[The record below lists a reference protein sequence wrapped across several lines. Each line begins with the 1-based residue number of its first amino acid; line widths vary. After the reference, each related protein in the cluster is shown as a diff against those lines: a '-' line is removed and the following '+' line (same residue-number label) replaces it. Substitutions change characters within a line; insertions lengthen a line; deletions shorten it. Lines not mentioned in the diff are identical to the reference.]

1 MFLGHGRGSSWDRVP
16 TLWLAEIGEELFL
29 RDRAAVRQTFHE
41 DVTAC
46 NDASALDLRKAV
58 AAMFPTKTD
67 KARDE
72 LQGRERTLS
81 QRERALLLMADGR
94 RSLTDFSPLFASRTE
109 AEQAI
114 QALMRKG
121 YLQDA
126 QAAAQ
131 PPAPALAADPIRL
144 ATSADAFDG
153 KRSLAT
159 TRMFLFDICERM
171 FVRRDPKFAL
181 QMRDALREARD
192 RGAMLTIAA
201 LMLTEVEKTAGAERA
216 ESLRE
221 RIDRLLPPAET
232 VH

>member
-1 MFLGHGRGSSWDRVP
+1 
-16 TLWLAEIGEELFL
+16 
-29 RDRAAVRQTFHE
+29 
-41 DVTAC
+41 
-46 NDASALDLRKAV
+46 
-58 AAMFPTKTD
+58 MFPTKTD

-72 LQGRERTLS
+72 LQGGQRTLS

-94 RSLTDFSPLFASRTE
+94 RSLTDFSPLFANRIE

-114 QALMRKG
+114 QALVSRG

-126 QAAAQ
+126 QAEASAAAQ
-131 PPAPALAADPIRL
+131 AAAPPPTPVPAADPIRI
-144 ATSADAFDG
+144 ATSTDTFDG

-192 RGAMLTIAA
+192 REAMLTIAA
-201 LMLTEVEKTAGAERA
+201 LMLSEIEKAAGAERA

-221 RIDRLLPPAET
+221 RIERLLPPAEI

>member
-1 MFLGHGRGSSWDRVP
+1 
-16 TLWLAEIGEELFL
+16 
-29 RDRAAVRQTFHE
+29 
-41 DVTAC
+41 
-46 NDASALDLRKAV
+46 
-58 AAMFPTKTD
+58 MFPTKTD

-72 LQGRERTLS
+72 LQGGQRTLS

-94 RSLTDFSPLFASRTE
+94 RSLTDFSPLFANRTE
-109 AEQAI
+109 AERAI
-114 QALMRKG
+114 QALMSRG

-126 QAAAQ
+126 QAMAAAAAV
-131 PPAPALAADPIRL
+131 PTPMPVPAADPIRI
-144 ATSADAFDG
+144 ATSADTFDG

-192 RGAMLTIAA
+192 REAMLTIAA
-201 LMLTEVEKTAGAERA
+201 LMLSEIEKTAGAERA

-221 RIDRLLPPAET
+221 RIERLLPPAEL

>member
-1 MFLGHGRGSSWDRVP
+1 
-16 TLWLAEIGEELFL
+16 
-29 RDRAAVRQTFHE
+29 
-41 DVTAC
+41 
-46 NDASALDLRKAV
+46 
-58 AAMFPTKTD
+58 MFPTKTD

-72 LQGRERTLS
+72 LQAGQRTLS

-94 RSLTDFSPLFASRTE
+94 RSLTDFSPLFPNRLE

-114 QALMRKG
+114 QALVMKG

-126 QAAAQ
+126 QAVAAAAAQ
-131 PPAPALAADPIRL
+131 AAAHAAALAPPAPLPAADPIRI
-144 ATSADAFDG
+144 ATSTDNFDG

-192 RGAMLTIAA
+192 RQAMLTIAA
-201 LMLTEVEKTAGAERA
+201 LMLSEVEKTAGAERA

-221 RIDRLLPPAET
+221 RIERLLPPAEV

>member
-1 MFLGHGRGSSWDRVP
+1 
-16 TLWLAEIGEELFL
+16 
-29 RDRAAVRQTFHE
+29 
-41 DVTAC
+41 
-46 NDASALDLRKAV
+46 
-58 AAMFPTKTD
+58 MFPTKTD

-72 LQGRERTLS
+72 LQGGQRTLS

-94 RSLTDFSPLFASRTE
+94 RSLTDFSPLFANRIE

-114 QALMRKG
+114 LALVSKG

-126 QAAAQ
+126 RAVAAATAQ
-131 PPAPALAADPIRL
+131 AVVIAPPAPMPAADPIRI
-144 ATSADAFDG
+144 ATSTDNFDG

-171 FVRRDPKFAL
+171 FVRRDPRFAL

-192 RGAMLTIAA
+192 REAMLTIAA
-201 LMLTEVEKTAGAERA
+201 LMLTEVEKTAGTERA

-221 RIDRLLPPAET
+221 RIDRLLPPAEV

>member
-1 MFLGHGRGSSWDRVP
+1 
-16 TLWLAEIGEELFL
+16 
-29 RDRAAVRQTFHE
+29 
-41 DVTAC
+41 
-46 NDASALDLRKAV
+46 
-58 AAMFPTKTD
+58 MFPTKTD

-72 LQGRERTLS
+72 LQGGQRTLS

-94 RSLTDFSPLFASRTE
+94 RSLTDFSPLFANRTE

-114 QALMRKG
+114 LALVSRG

-126 QAAAQ
+126 QAVAAAAV
-131 PPAPALAADPIRL
+131 PTPMPVPAVDPIRI
-144 ATSADAFDG
+144 ATSADTFDG

-192 RGAMLTIAA
+192 REAMLTIAA
-201 LMLTEVEKTAGAERA
+201 LMLSEIEKTAGAERA

-221 RIDRLLPPAET
+221 RIERLLPPAEL

>member
-1 MFLGHGRGSSWDRVP
+1 
-16 TLWLAEIGEELFL
+16 
-29 RDRAAVRQTFHE
+29 
-41 DVTAC
+41 
-46 NDASALDLRKAV
+46 
-58 AAMFPTKTD
+58 MFPTKTD

-72 LQGRERTLS
+72 LQAGQRTLS

-94 RSLTDFSPLFASRTE
+94 RSLTDFSPLFANRIE

-114 QALMRKG
+114 LALVSKG
-121 YLQDA
+121 YLQDTRA
-126 QAAAQ
+126 AATTAAQ
-131 PPAPALAADPIRL
+131 PAVATAPPEPVPAANPIQLTTTADN
-144 ATSADAFDG
+144 FDG

-192 RGAMLTIAA
+192 REAMLTIAA
-201 LMLTEVEKTAGAERA
+201 LMLSEIEKAAGPERA
-216 ESLRE
+216 DSLRE
-221 RIDRLLPPAET
+221 RIDKLLPPAET

>member
-1 MFLGHGRGSSWDRVP
+1 
-16 TLWLAEIGEELFL
+16 
-29 RDRAAVRQTFHE
+29 
-41 DVTAC
+41 
-46 NDASALDLRKAV
+46 
-58 AAMFPTKTD
+58 MFPTKTD

-72 LQGRERTLS
+72 LQGGQRTLS

-94 RSLTDFSPLFASRTE
+94 RSLTDFSPLFSTRDE
-109 AEQAI
+109 AEQAL
-114 QALMRKG
+114 QALVQRG
-121 YLQDA
+121 YLQDPQAAAAAAA
-126 QAAAQ
+126 QAAQ
-131 PPAPALAADPIRL
+131 ALTVPAADTIQVS
-144 ATSADAFDG
+144 TSADSFDG

-192 RGAMLTIAA
+192 REAMMTIAA
-201 LMLTEVEKTAGAERA
+201 LMLSEIEKAAGPERA

-221 RIDRLLPPAET
+221 RIDRLLPPAEI

>member
-1 MFLGHGRGSSWDRVP
+1 
-16 TLWLAEIGEELFL
+16 
-29 RDRAAVRQTFHE
+29 
-41 DVTAC
+41 
-46 NDASALDLRKAV
+46 
-58 AAMFPTKTD
+58 MFPTKTD

-72 LQGRERTLS
+72 LQGGQRTLS

-94 RSLTDFSPLFASRTE
+94 RSLTDFSPLFANRIE

-114 QALMRKG
+114 LALVSKG

-126 QAAAQ
+126 RPAAPVAAPAAAPSAQ
-131 PPAPALAADPIRL
+131 PPTASAPPEPVPAANPIQL
-144 ATSADAFDG
+144 TTTADNFDG

-192 RGAMLTIAA
+192 REAMLTIAA
-201 LMLTEVEKTAGAERA
+201 LMLSEIEKTAGAERA

-221 RIDRLLPPAET
+221 RIERLLPPAEV

>member
-1 MFLGHGRGSSWDRVP
+1 MKMSP
-16 TLWLAEIGEELFL
+16 LATMLQPSIPKSCG
-29 RDRAAVRQTFHE
+29 
-41 DVTAC
+41 
-46 NDASALDLRKAV
+46 
-58 AAMFPTKTD
+58 AMFPTKTD

-72 LQGRERTLS
+72 LQGRQRTLS

-114 QALMRKG
+114 QALMRQG

-126 QAAAQ
+126 QAVAAAAAQ
-131 PPAPALAADPIRL
+131 AVAPPPAPVPAADPIRL
-144 ATSADAFDG
+144 ATSADNFDG

-171 FVRRDPKFAL
+171 FVRRDPRFAL

-201 LMLTEVEKTAGAERA
+201 LMLTEVEKAAGAERA

>member
-1 MFLGHGRGSSWDRVP
+1 
-16 TLWLAEIGEELFL
+16 
-29 RDRAAVRQTFHE
+29 
-41 DVTAC
+41 
-46 NDASALDLRKAV
+46 
-58 AAMFPTKTD
+58 MFPSKTD

-72 LQGRERTLS
+72 LQGGQRTLS

-94 RSLTDFSPLFASRTE
+94 RSLSDFSPLFTSRDE
-109 AEQAI
+109 AEQTLL
-114 QALMRKG
+114 ALVQRG

-126 QAAAQ
+126 QAAAAAATARAAQ
-131 PPAPALAADPIRL
+131 QGMQAQEAQAASMPAAEPIQVSNAAD
-144 ATSADAFDG
+144 SFDG

-171 FVRRDPKFAL
+171 FVRRDPRFAL

-192 RGAMLTIAA
+192 REAMLTIAA
-201 LMLTEVEKTAGAERA
+201 LMLSEVEKAAGAERA

-221 RIDRLLPPAET
+221 RIDRLLPPAEI

>member
-1 MFLGHGRGSSWDRVP
+1 
-16 TLWLAEIGEELFL
+16 
-29 RDRAAVRQTFHE
+29 
-41 DVTAC
+41 
-46 NDASALDLRKAV
+46 
-58 AAMFPTKTD
+58 MFPTKTD

-72 LQGRERTLS
+72 LQGGQRTLT

-94 RSLTDFSPLFASRTE
+94 RSLTDFSPLFANRTE
-109 AEQAI
+109 AELAI
-114 QALMRKG
+114 QTLVLKG

-126 QAAAQ
+126 QAVAAAKVQ
-131 PPAPALAADPIRL
+131 AAAAATPPTPVLAVDPIRL
-144 ATSADAFDG
+144 ATSADNFDG

-192 RGAMLTIAA
+192 REAMLTIAA
-201 LMLTEVEKTAGAERA
+201 LMLSEIEKTAGAERA

-221 RIDRLLPPAET
+221 RIERLLPPAEI

>member
-1 MFLGHGRGSSWDRVP
+1 
-16 TLWLAEIGEELFL
+16 
-29 RDRAAVRQTFHE
+29 
-41 DVTAC
+41 
-46 NDASALDLRKAV
+46 
-58 AAMFPTKTD
+58 MFPTKTD

-72 LQGRERTLS
+72 LQGGQRTLS

-94 RSLTDFSPLFASRTE
+94 RSLTDFSPLFANRTE

-114 QALMRKG
+114 QALMSRG

-126 QAAAQ
+126 QAMAAAAAV
-131 PPAPALAADPIRL
+131 PTPMPVPAVDPIRI
-144 ATSADAFDG
+144 ATSADTFDG

-192 RGAMLTIAA
+192 REAMLTIAA
-201 LMLTEVEKTAGAERA
+201 LMLSEIEKTAGAERA

-221 RIDRLLPPAET
+221 RIERLLPPAEL

>member
-1 MFLGHGRGSSWDRVP
+1 
-16 TLWLAEIGEELFL
+16 
-29 RDRAAVRQTFHE
+29 
-41 DVTAC
+41 
-46 NDASALDLRKAV
+46 
-58 AAMFPTKTD
+58 MFPTKTD

-72 LQGRERTLS
+72 LQGGQRTLS

-94 RSLTDFSPLFASRTE
+94 RSLTDFSPLFSTKDE
-109 AEQAI
+109 AAQAI
-114 QALMRKG
+114 QALVQRG
-121 YLQDA
+121 YLQTPK
-126 QAAAQ
+126 AAVA
-131 PPAPALAADPIRL
+131 PPVAPAPAQPEPIAAAEPIQI
-144 ATSADAFDG
+144 ATSADTFDG

-192 RGAMLTIAA
+192 REAMLTIAA
-201 LMLTEVEKTAGAERA
+201 LMLTEIEKSAGPERA

-221 RIDRLLPPAET
+221 RIDKLLPPAEI